1 MLDSEIFIRDVLL
14 KHARHPLRSG
24 DTSNFA
30 RQGQCKNP
38 LCGDF
43 VAVGVELDGDKI
55 AKIRIQP
62 TGCGISIASASL
74 MAELIEGRSAIEAL
88 ALFRQFSESLVSKR
102 LVEWPAELSI
112 LKPLARLRENPTKVP
127 CALVG
132 WFAFKDAVKS
142 TATVRPSPQG

>member
-1 MLDSEIFIRDVLL
+1 MLDSEIVSRDVLL
-14 KHARHPLRSG
+14 KHAKHPLRAG

-43 VAVGVELDGDKI
+43 VAVGVELNGDKI

-74 MAELIEGRSAIEAL
+74 MSELIEGRSATEAL
-88 ALFRQFSESLVSKR
+88 ALFRQLSEALVSKR
-102 LVEWPAELSI
+102 VIEWPEELSL

-142 TATVRPSPQG
+142 TAAATPSLRD

>member
-1 MLDSEIFIRDVLL
+1 MLDSEIASRDVLL
-14 KHARHPLRSG
+14 KHAKHPLRSG
-24 DTSNFA
+24 DTSKFV

-43 VAVGVELDGDKI
+43 VAVGVDLSGDRI
-55 AKIRIQP
+55 ARIRIQP

-74 MAELIEGRSAIEAL
+74 MTELIEGRSETDAL
-88 ALFRQFSESLVSKR
+88 ALFRQFNEALVSNQKI
-102 LVEWPAELSI
+102 EWPEELSL

-132 WFAFKDAVKS
+132 WFAFKDAVRSDVVS
-142 TATVRPSPQG
+142 TSAL